1 MASVRKAA
9 QCIGLSGETKIVR
22 DLFGYITGAPKTLS
36 LLTQVR
42 LLQVKHI
49 HLNLIRTAALPS
61 TSLKTIDA
69 GLQFMRDVYGT
80 VGIGVGRILRF
91 HVPQG
96 GYEIVVDDDIATD
109 LFDSWSVSND
119 GIDVFLC
126 LSIVGP
132 SIGKTPI
139 PGSCDKDGKDSGS
152 LIGVLDSGSVIG
164 TTFAHEV
171 GHYLGL
177 EHDGNPANLMFPS
190 APNGGQL
197 TGGQGGAM
205 KTHCFM
211 RNSCTL

>member
-1 MASVRKAA
+1 LASLRNAVA
-9 QCIGLSGETKIVR
+9 CIGLSGEIKIVR
-22 DLFGYITGAPKTLS
+22 DFFGYLTGAPKDLS
-36 LLTQVR
+36 LLNQVK
-42 LLQVKHI
+42 LLQGKHI
-49 HLNLIRTAALPS
+49 HLNLIRTAALPAA
-61 TSLKTIDA
+61 SLKTIDS
-69 GLQFMRDVYGT
+69 GLQFMRDVYAT
-80 VGIGVGRILRF
+80 VGIGVGRIQRF
-91 HVPQG
+91 RVPQG
-96 GYEIVVDDDIATD
+96 GYEIVVDGDVALD

-119 GIDVFLC
+119 AIDVFLC

-152 LIGVLDSGSVIG
+152 LIGVIDSGKLIG

-177 EHDGNPANLMFPS
+177 EHDGNKANLMFPS

-197 TGGQGGAM
+197 SGGQGGAM

-211 RNSCTL
+211 RNGCAL